1 MEVNVGDYNHIMKSV
16 YSTLIPKKRKKYIQ
30 QDAVYVILNRK
41 TKLNI

>member
-16 YSTLIPKKRKKYIQ
+16 YSTLIPKKKYIYIQ